1 MDKLFS
7 PFNPTNFGDL
17 FTMMWVGSFV
27 ILAGAVIVIAAGTLI
42 GKRRAMKAAVHEAAV
57 EVDRPKS

>member
-17 FTMMWVGSFV
+17 FTMMWLGSFV
-27 ILAGAVIVIAAGTLI
+27 ILVGAVIVYNTAQRIY
-42 GKRRAMKAAVHEAAV
+42 RRYPAILALH
-57 EVDRPKS
+57 